1 MINKQELK
9 IEELDEN
16 KEHIFYVDADLAD
29 KWHKLM
35 TEIDDFNKRLEY
47 LLKNNRL

>member
-9 IEELDEN
+9 IDEN

-35 TEIDDFNKRLEY
+35 AEIDDFNKRLEY
-47 LLKNNRL
+47 LLKNKQL